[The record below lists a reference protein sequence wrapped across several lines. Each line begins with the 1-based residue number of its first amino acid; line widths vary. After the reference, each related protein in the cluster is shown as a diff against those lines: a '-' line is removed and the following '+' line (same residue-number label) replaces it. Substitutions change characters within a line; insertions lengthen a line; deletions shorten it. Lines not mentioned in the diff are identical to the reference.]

1 LRYHAMSSESEFRK
15 GTMVPNRAGRRE
27 DVGLRARERVV
38 EVHAG
43 REEAKMILTSRCE
56 LCRFGTRRKE
66 RKQKRREKN
75 GGKGQVEPG
84 VI

>member
-27 DVGLRARERVV
+27 DAGLRAREREVD
-38 EVHAG
+38 VHAG
-43 REEAKMILTSRCE
+43 REETKMILTSRCE

-66 RKQKRREKN
+66 RKQKRREKKW
-75 GGKGQVEPG
+75 G
-84 VI
+84 